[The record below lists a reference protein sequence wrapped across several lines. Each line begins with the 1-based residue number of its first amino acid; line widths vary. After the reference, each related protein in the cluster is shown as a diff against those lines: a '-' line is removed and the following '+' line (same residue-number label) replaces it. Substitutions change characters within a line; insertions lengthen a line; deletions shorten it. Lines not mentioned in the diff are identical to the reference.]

1 VIVLFDGM
9 CNLCSG
15 TVQFIIKRDPSAKFR
30 FASLQSAFGQR
41 QLDKFNISKTDLH
54 SVILLKGEKCLQK
67 SDAALEVAR
76 NLSGLWPLFYA
87 LKILPRVFRDLIYS
101 WIAKNRYAWFGKKA
115 SCWIPTPELRSRF
128 ID

>member
-1 VIVLFDGM
+1 M

-15 TVQFIIKRDPSAKFR
+15 SVQFIIKRDPAARFR
-30 FASLQSAFGQR
+30 FASLQSAFGQH
-41 QLDKFNISKTDLH
+41 QLDKFKLSKTDLY
-54 SVILLKGEKCLQK
+54 SVILLKGEKCFQK

-76 NLSGLWPLFYA
+76 NLNGLWPLLYA
-87 LKILPRVFRDLIYS
+87 FKIIPAVFRDFIYS
-101 WIAKNRYAWFGKKA
+101 WIAQNRYAWFGKKT